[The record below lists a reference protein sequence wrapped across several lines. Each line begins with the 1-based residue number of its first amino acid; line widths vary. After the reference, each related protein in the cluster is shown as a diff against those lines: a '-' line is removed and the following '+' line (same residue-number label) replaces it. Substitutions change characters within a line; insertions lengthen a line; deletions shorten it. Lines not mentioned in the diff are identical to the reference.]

1 MDIMTKVKQDMQEV
15 LDHVKLELSGVR
27 TGRAQ
32 ASLVD
37 LLLVSYYGSTVP
49 LKQLASITIPEPT
62 VILIQP
68 WDRQSI
74 GDIEQA
80 IRASE
85 IGIPPLNEGT
95 QIRLVLPALT
105 EERRQQLIKLVH
117 QKGEA
122 GKIALRNVRK
132 DAWDNV
138 QKQVKNGE
146 LTEDD
151 RYRYEMDLNK
161 AIDGFNDQVD
171 TLVAEKE
178 KELRTI

>member
-1 MDIMTKVKQDMQEV
+1 MDIMAQAKRGMEEV
-15 LDHVKLELSGVR
+15 IDHVKQELAGIR

-49 LKQLASITIPEPT
+49 LKQLASISIPEPT

-85 IGIPPLNEGT
+85 LGISPMNEGT

-117 QKGEA
+117 QKAEA
-122 GKIALRNVRK
+122 GKIALRTIRK
-132 DAWDNV
+132 DLWDDV

-151 RYRYEMDLNK
+151 RYSYEADLNK
-161 AIDGFNDQVD
+161 VIDGFNKQIDD
-171 TLVAEKE
+171 LVEVKE
-178 KELRTI
+178 KELKTI